1 MDKKKSLINVA
12 VSICFKLIL
21 IVLTILTKRY
31 LIKYVGNEAN
41 GLLSLYTSIIG
52 FLAIAELGVGTAITF
67 SMYKPIV
74 DNDTIKVA
82 SLYRLFIKFYRI
94 VGIIILIGGLII
106 APFLPFLA
114 KDNQGV
120 NLYFTFILMLI
131 SVVIGY
137 MYSAKTSV
145 INAYKNNYI
154 TTSIYSISII
164 FEGVLQILLLYFF
177 KSFELFLLGKI
188 ISQGLQFIL
197 TNLYFNKHHK
207 VLKKY
212 KEKLD
217 DKTKEEVTKK
227 TKAMFMHKIGG
238 LLVNTCDSIIISSF
252 IGVVILGKYSN
263 YTTIVLSM
271 NGVLLLFFT
280 PLTSIIGHLCA
291 KEDLSVQK
299 KYFNFFYGLNFVLGA
314 IFYLGYYAVID
325 DVIRI
330 CFVSNVNSSTELLMP
345 KNVSFVIALNYFL
358 QFMRNSTLTFR
369 DATGTFYNDR
379 YKPIFEG
386 LLNLVLSLI
395 LVQYTGIVGVI
406 LATIITNILICHVVE
421 PFVLFKYGF
430 ATKPT
435 NYYIINYSFI
445 AIFIFSLITI
455 NYMHYDISNV
465 WMSFLVN
472 GFIAVAFALIPC
484 SLMFLINKDFRQ
496 EMVFIL
502 KLIGN
507 KIKKNKL
514 TE

>member
-31 LIKYVGNEAN
+31 LIKYVGNKAN
-41 GLLSLYTSIIG
+41 GVLSLYTSIIG

-106 APFLPFLA
+106 TPFLPFLA

-177 KSFELFLLGKI
+177 KSFELFLLCKI

-227 TKAMFMHKIGG
+227 TKAMFMHKIGA

-252 IGVVILGKYSN
+252 IGVVVLGKYSN

-291 KEDLSVQK
+291 KEDFNIQK

-325 DVIRI
+325 DVIAI
-330 CFVSNVNSSTELLMP
+330 CFASNLNNASELLLS
-345 KNVSFVIALNYFL
+345 KTVSFVITLNYFI

-386 LLNLVLSLI
+386 VLNLVLSLV
-395 LVQYTGIVGVI
+395 LVKYTGIVGVI
-406 LATIITNILICHVVE
+406 LSTILTNLLICHVVE
-421 PFVLFKYGF
+421 PYVLFKYGF
-430 ATKPT
+430 ESNTKKYYLT
-435 NYYIINYSFI
+435 NYGFI
-445 AIFIFSLITI
+445 VVFTICLFSL
-455 NYMHYDISNV
+455 NYIHYESSNV
-465 WMSFLVN
+465 WISFLVN
-472 GFIAVAFALIPC
+472 GCIAVAFALIPC
-484 SLMFLINKDFRQ
+484 GLMVLINKDFR
-496 EMVFIL
+496 EETLTIINAIIRKL
-502 KLIGN
+502 K
-507 KIKKNKL
+507 KL
-514 TE
+514 NSK